1 MSLAAEPGGR
11 VGRPRC
17 LPVPQLL
24 ETCPRAGKGGAPSPR
39 GGGGAPDQVAPC
51 EFREGILGS
60 WGGGES
66 RGGQENGAAASNFSL
81 GERFFFSFPGE
92 DLEEL
97 QQLPGPLARGT
108 RAPVCAVGASG
119 AGGGG
124 ESCSVLSDFSNFPT
138 SAAAAFEMS
147 PPLAGL
153 RWCCQ
158 ARSCW

>member
-39 GGGGAPDQVAPC
+39 GGGGRSRPGGTLRIPRGDFGV
-51 EFREGILGS
+51 LG
-60 WGGGES
+60 
-66 RGGQENGAAASNFSL
+66 RGGKPRGAGKRCCSKQLFAW
-81 GERFFFSFPGE
+81 GKIFFSFPGE